1 MVDAVR
7 QAQVSGTLKRD
18 VLNEAYLK
26 KGAHQLLKIG
36 QGIRQ
41 AEYDPLWHAALCS
54 ASPGVLFEKWQRF
67 ETYAHSDNRVRIT
80 QRSQNQATFGRYCV
94 DGSVP
99 SAPENLLICGLFI
112 GILQQ
117 IGCSGM
123 HCTMALKGDGHYTIF
138 QDGHFVLPENTHAL
152 FSASWVI
159 EWRDFLPQRRTTE
172 CEAVQPDP
180 EWLRYGHRITDAT
193 LIAAARQLRQDITR
207 QWKVAELAQEL
218 GLSVR
223 SLQRKLRKDDF
234 SFSLLVQLVR
244 IHEACRLLKDSDTPI
259 TLISFY
265 TGFCDSAH
273 FAREF
278 RACTGMTPSR
288 YRVLISYETRK
299 TASTEFGGP
308 E

>member
-1 MVDAVR
+1 MVAAVR
-7 QAQVSGTLKRD
+7 QAQVPGALKRD

-36 QGIRQ
+36 QGIQQ

-80 QRSQNQATFGRYCV
+80 QSRQNQASFERYCI

-123 HCTMALKGDGHYTIF
+123 RCTMTLNGDGHCTIF
-138 QDGHFVLPENTHAL
+138 QDSHFVLPDNTDAL
-152 FSASWVI
+152 ISGRWVI

-172 CEAVQPDP
+172 FEAEQQEP
-180 EWLRYGHRITDAT
+180 EWLRSGQRITDAT
-193 LIAAARQLRQDITR
+193 LIAAARQLRHDITR
-207 QWKVAELAQEL
+207 QWKVGELAQEL

-223 SLQRKLRKDDF
+223 SLQRKLRKNDF

-244 IHEACRLLKDSDTPI
+244 IHEACRLLKNSDTPI

-288 YRVLISYETRK
+288 YRAFIHDGTRK
-299 TASTEFGGP
+299 TAST
-308 E
+308 